1 MDNTNKNAEYTFKDF
16 LKDEDELE
24 ALRLLTLYKK
34 YEKTKS
40 RVILFIPS
48 LEHEQA
54 VIFNKLN
61 HLHFI
66 YEIECC
72 KRGIEPESLYN
83 ILNKKEL
90 A

>member
-1 MDNTNKNAEYTFKDF
+1 MSSILNTEYTFRDF
-16 LKDEDELE
+16 LREENELE
-24 ALRLLTLYKK
+24 ALRSISLYKK
-34 YEKTKS
+34 YEKTKG
-40 RVILFIPS
+40 RVILFVPS

-72 KRGIEPESLYN
+72 KRGIEPESLYH